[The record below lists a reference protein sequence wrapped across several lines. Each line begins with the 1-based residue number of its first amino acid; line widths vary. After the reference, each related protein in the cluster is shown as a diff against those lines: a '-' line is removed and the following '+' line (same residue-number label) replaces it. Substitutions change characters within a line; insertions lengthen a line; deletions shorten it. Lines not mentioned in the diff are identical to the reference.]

1 MNNGSDVNSETAI
14 IVFRFLVHFSVEV
27 RILKS
32 DIAFVLKHSNTS
44 LVFRLTRERPAFS
57 CISLWKKA
65 YCIGLQPIGEC
76 EAARKHVL
84 ASF

>member
-1 MNNGSDVNSETAI
+1 MNNGSDVNRKTAI

-32 DIAFVLKHSNTS
+32 DIAFVLKHLNTS
-44 LVFRLTRERPAFS
+44 LVFRLTREYPAFS
-57 CISLWKKA
+57 CISLWKKK
-65 YCIGLQPIGEC
+65 YCIDLQPIGEC
-76 EAARKHVL
+76 GAAKKHIL